1 MSFLLI
7 QNPGEAPV
15 EGFCLLGVSTTRDC
29 GVDGAIGQ
37 FGSGGKHAIN
47 VLLRAGLQ
55 VVVYCGKTKMEFKT
69 RDDQVSDGLV
79 TKTVQRVFVQFSGT
93 STKKVD
99 LGWVLD
105 FGAIDWTELGMAL
118 REFVSNAIDR
128 TVREEAGQF
137 EAAIQEG
144 RLAVRKV
151 PATEVRAKT
160 GYTRI
165 FIAVNDKID
174 QYLEELPKR
183 FLHFSDRPG
192 DVKKHLLS
200 KDGRNLTANTNTV
213 MIYREGVF
221 VRELTEHK
229 VASIYDYNFSKH
241 EIQIDESRNSSDYAV
256 RASCARAMNKAE
268 ATELVPVLR
277 SLTRMEDTFEA
288 ALDQYYLCPAYTTP
302 NEKAQQNWQKAWE
315 AVAGDS
321 VMCEPNVHQVTMV
334 QRKGKAAQA
343 VQASGWVQAAER
355 FGITTAM
362 DLLTST
368 EVKGRE
374 STPVTPAAQKAVDT
388 VWKWV
393 EAFDMTGGREIP
405 KVACF
410 RDLTD
415 AEADTMGYYY
425 NGTVHIR
432 EDIASGEN
440 KYLLKTALEE
450 ITHHVTQSGDNSR
463 DFQNFLIDLVVEMC
477 A

>member
-1 MSFLLI
+1 MSFLLV

-15 EGFCLLGVSTTRDC
+15 EGFTLLGVSTTRDC

-37 FGSGGKHAIN
+37 FGSGGKFAIN
-47 VLLRAGLQ
+47 TLLRAGLK
-55 VVVYCGKTKMEFKT
+55 VTVYCGKTKMEFLT
-69 RDDQVSDGLV
+69 RDDTVNDGL
-79 TKTVQRVFVQFSGT
+79 TIKKVQRVYVQFSGT

-118 REFVSNAIDR
+118 REFISNAIDR
-128 TVREEAGQF
+128 TLREECGQF
-137 EAAIQEG
+137 KAAIQEG

-151 PATEVRAKT
+151 PDTEVRAKT

-165 FIAVNDKID
+165 FVTVNNEID
-174 QYLEELPKR
+174 RYLEELPKR
-183 FLHFSDRPG
+183 FLHFSDQPSN
-192 DVKKHLLS
+192 VKKCLLS
-200 KDGRNLTANTNTV
+200 KGGRNLTENTNTV

-221 VRELTEHK
+221 VRELTEPK
-229 VASIYDYNFSKH
+229 VASIYDYNFNGH

-256 RASCARAMNKAE
+256 RAACARAMNKAD
-268 ATELVPVLR
+268 ATELVPVFR

-288 ALDQYYLCPAYTTP
+288 GLDQYYLCSAYTKP
-302 NEKAQQNWQKAWE
+302 DEKAQQNWQKAWE

-321 VMCEPNVHQVTMV
+321 VMCEPNAHEAIMV
-334 QRKGKAAQA
+334 QRKGKTARP
-343 VQASGWVQAAER
+343 VQAAGWAQAAER
-355 FGITTAM
+355 FGIVTAASM
-362 DLLTST
+362 LTST
-368 EVKGRE
+368 EAKGRE
-374 STPVTPAAQKAVDT
+374 SCPVTLAAQKAVDT

-415 AEADTMGYYY
+415 AEADTMGFYCD
-425 NGTVHIR
+425 GTVHIR

-450 ITHHVTQSGDNSR
+450 ITHHITQSGDNSR
-463 DFQNFLIDLVVEMC
+463 DFQNFLIDLVVNIC
-477 A
+477 V